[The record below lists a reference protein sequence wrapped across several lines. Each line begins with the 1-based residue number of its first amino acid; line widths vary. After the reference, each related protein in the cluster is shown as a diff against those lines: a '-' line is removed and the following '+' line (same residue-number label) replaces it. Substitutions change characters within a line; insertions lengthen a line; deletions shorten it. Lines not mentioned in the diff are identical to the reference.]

1 MLKTKFIKLYATVE
15 NEGKEEQEAL
25 YFPLSLILE
34 YLDTDDLTE
43 FMEEY
48 TTDDTNELEALAH
61 LRGYNPRIKE
71 PISRWYSVRS
81 LQAFKK
87 LVKELDGR
95 ATIKSGENLTP
106 EKVEELYKRNKRS
119 TLVGLFM
126 VNSGTY
132 FVIDKLTQEIR
143 DGQNYTV
150 FTPQNKIDND
160 FHVM

>member
-1 MLKTKFIKLYATVE
+1 MQKTKLVKLYATVE
-15 NEGKEEQEAL
+15 NEGTERQEAL
-25 YFPLSLILE
+25 YFPLSVVSE
-34 YLDTDDLTE
+34 YLAGADLTE

-48 TTDDTNELEALAH
+48 TTDDTNELEALAY
-61 LRGYNPRIKE
+61 LRGYNPRE

-95 ATIKSGENLTP
+95 ATIKSGGNLTP
-106 EKVEELYKRNKRS
+106 EKIEELYKRNKRK

-143 DGQNYTV
+143 DEQNYTV

>member
-1 MLKTKFIKLYATVE
+1 MQKTKLVKLYATVE
-15 NEGKEEQEAL
+15 NEGTERQEAL
-25 YFPLSLILE
+25 YFPLSVVSE
-34 YLDTDDLTE
+34 YLAGADLTE

-48 TTDDTNELEALAH
+48 TTDDTNELEALAY
-61 LRGYNPRIKE
+61 LRGYNPRE

-81 LQAFKK
+81 LQALKK

-106 EKVEELYKRNKRS
+106 EKIEELYKRNKRK

-132 FVIDKLTQEIR
+132 FVIDKLTPEIR
-143 DGQNYTV
+143 DEQNYTV
-150 FTPQNKIDND
+150 FTPQDKLDDD

>member
-1 MLKTKFIKLYATVE
+1 MPKTKLIKLYATVE
-15 NEGKEEQEAL
+15 NEGTERQEAL
-25 YFPLSLILE
+25 YFPLSVVSE
-34 YLDTDDLTE
+34 YLAGADLTE

-48 TTDDTNELEALAH
+48 TTDDTNELEALAY
-61 LRGYNPRIKE
+61 LRGYNPRE

-106 EKVEELYKRNKRS
+106 EKTEELYKRNKRK

-132 FVIDKLTQEIR
+132 FVIDKLTQETI
-143 DGQNYTV
+143 DGQNYAV

>member
-1 MLKTKFIKLYATVE
+1 MPKTKLIKLYATVE
-15 NEGKEEQEAL
+15 NEGTERQEAL
-25 YFPLSLILE
+25 YFPLSVVSE
-34 YLDTDDLTE
+34 YLAGADLTE

-48 TTDDTNELEALAH
+48 TTDDTNELEALAY
-61 LRGYNPRIKE
+61 LRGYNPRE

-95 ATIKSGENLTP
+95 ATIKSGGNLTP
-106 EKVEELYKRNKRS
+106 EKIEELYKRNKRK

-132 FVIDKLTQEIR
+132 FIIDKLTPEIR
-143 DGQNYTV
+143 DEQNYTV
-150 FTPQNKIDND
+150 FTPQNKLDND

>member
-1 MLKTKFIKLYATVE
+1 MPKTKLVKLYATVD
-15 NEGKEEQEAL
+15 NGGTEEQEAL
-25 YFPLSLILE
+25 YFPLSVVSE
-34 YLDTDDLTE
+34 YLAGADLNE
-43 FMEEY
+43 FLQEY
-48 TTDDTNELEALAH
+48 TTDDTNELEALAY
-61 LRGYNPRIKE
+61 LRGYNPRE

-95 ATIKSGENLTP
+95 ATIKSGGDLTP
-106 EKVEELYKRNKRS
+106 AKVEELYKRNKRN

-143 DGQNYTV
+143 ERQNYNV
-150 FTPQNKIDND
+150 FTPQDKLDDD
-160 FHVM
+160 FYIM

>member
-1 MLKTKFIKLYATVE
+1 MPKTKLIKLYAIVE
-15 NEGKEEQEAL
+15 NEGTEEQEAL
-25 YFPLSLILE
+25 YFPLSVVNEFLAGA
-34 YLDTDDLTE
+34 DLTLDE
-43 FMEEY
+43 FMQEY
-48 TTDDTNELEALAH
+48 TTDDTNELEALAY
-61 LRGYNPRIKE
+61 LRGYNPRE

-95 ATIKSGENLTP
+95 ATIKSGGNLTP
-106 EKVEELYKRNKRS
+106 EKIEELYKRNKRK

-132 FVIDKLTQEIR
+132 FIIDKLTQEIR
-143 DGQNYTV
+143 DEQNYTV
-150 FTPQNKIDND
+150 FTPQNKIDDD

>member
-1 MLKTKFIKLYATVE
+1 MPKTKLIKLYATVE
-15 NEGKEEQEAL
+15 NEGTERQEAL
-25 YFPLSLILE
+25 YFPLSVVSE
-34 YLDTDDLTE
+34 YLAGADLTE

-48 TTDDTNELEALAH
+48 TTDDTNELEALAY
-61 LRGYNPRIKE
+61 LRGYNPRE

-95 ATIKSGENLTP
+95 ATIKSGGNLTP
-106 EKVEELYKRNKRS
+106 EKIEELYKRNKRK
-119 TLVGLFM
+119 TLVGLFI

-132 FVIDKLTQEIR
+132 FIIDKLTPEIR
-143 DGQNYTV
+143 DEQNYTV
-150 FTPQNKIDND
+150 FTPQNKLDND